1 MKFSFDISDEEFEY
15 MYDGRDFRNAV
26 MSTAVDSIM
35 HEMVYDTDKYY
46 NAIKDSVVKI
56 INENKKEIVKLATQA
71 VVDRVSEE
79 VIAKKNVK
87 ELMPKASEI
96 NAINKENEKY
106 FLELIDK
113 AIAKRFGQKIT

>member
-35 HEMVYDTDKYY
+35 HEMVYDTGKYY

-79 VIAKKNVK
+79 VIAKRNIK
-87 ELMPKASEI
+87 ELIPKASEI